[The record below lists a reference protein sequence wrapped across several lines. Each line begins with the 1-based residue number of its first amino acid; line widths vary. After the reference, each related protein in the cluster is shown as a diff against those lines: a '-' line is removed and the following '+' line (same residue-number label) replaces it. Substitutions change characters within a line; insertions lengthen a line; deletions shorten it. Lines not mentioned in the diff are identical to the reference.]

1 MVPFFNELTDIL
13 SKQQI
18 SQLILLTSSYAHEQ
32 HLIEA
37 PKFVYL
43 ANDAFKA
50 THTEQLKTCGWIE
63 WTDPNKTI
71 YGGGYAL
78 KLWQIANEKQI
89 PSCVLFRYVS
99 EGDNR
104 PEAIQLCEQLDQIL
118 SGALLSKPERRL
130 VVPISWKALFGN
142 DPTEQLY

>member
-1 MVPFFNELTDIL
+1 MTSFFTELIDFLTKHEI
-13 SKQQI
+13 SK
-18 SQLILLTSSYAHEQ
+18 LVLLTSSYAHEQ

-50 THTEQLKTCGWIE
+50 THTDQLSASGWIE

-71 YGGGYAL
+71 FGGGYAL
-78 KLWQIANEKQI
+78 KLWQTANEKQI
-89 PSCVLFRYVS
+89 ATCILFQYVS

-104 PEAIQLCEQLDQIL
+104 PEAVQLCEQLDQML
-118 SGALLSKPERRL
+118 SGELLTKAGRRL